1 MAKLIRHLF
10 TPWRLILIVGM
21 LAGVLTGASSCGNDE
36 PDLDVGYYLGIQSQ
50 VRLSLYEED
59 ESQGTSASPVA
70 DVLSTTIVRMR
81 KALALAYP
89 KPNAYGNDAHVI
101 AACDDIYMDYKK
113 SYGPSER
120 NIVCVVKLYRARMED
135 DIVKKNT
142 ALKTYN
148 FGALPERPDET
159 SM

>member
-1 MAKLIRHLF
+1 MIEQLSSLIQVTQERIAPEN
-10 TPWRLILIVGM
+10 TPGSIRRAVTFQKVFIGGTPRLID
-21 LAGVLTGASSCGNDE
+21 ASST
-36 PDLDVGYYLGIQSQ
+36 LGSIC
-50 VRLSLYEED
+50 
-59 ESQGTSASPVA
+59 
-70 DVLSTTIVRMR
+70 MR

-89 KPNAYGNDAHVI
+89 MPNAYGNDARVI

-135 DIVKKNT
+135 DIVKKST

>member
-1 MAKLIRHLF
+1 MAKQIRHLF
-10 TPWRLILIVGM
+10 STWRLILIFGM
-21 LAGVLTGASSCGNDE
+21 LVGVLTGASSCENDE
-36 PDLDVGYYLGIQSQ
+36 PDLEVGYYLNIQSQ

-70 DVLSTTIVRMR
+70 DVLSTTIIRMR
-81 KALALAYP
+81 NALALAYP
-89 KPNAYGNDAHVI
+89 MRNTHGNDARVI
-101 AACDDIYMDYKK
+101 AALDDIYMDYKN

-135 DIVKKNT
+135 DIVKKST
-142 ALKTYN
+142 ALKSYN

>member
-1 MAKLIRHLF
+1 MAQLIRHLF

-21 LAGVLTGASSCGNDE
+21 LVGVLTGASSCGNDE

-81 KALALAYP
+81 KALTLAYP
-89 KPNAYGNDAHVI
+89 MPNAYGNDARVI
-101 AACDDIYMDYKK
+101 AACDDIYMDYKN

-135 DIVKKNT
+135 DIVKKST

>member
-1 MAKLIRHLF
+1 MAKEIRHLF
-10 TPWRLILIVGM
+10 TPWRFFLIVGM
-21 LAGVLTGASSCGNDE
+21 LVGVLTGASSCDNDE
-36 PDLDVGYYLGIQSQ
+36 PDLEVGYYLSIQSQ

-70 DVLSTTIVRMR
+70 DVLSTTIIHMR
-81 KALALAYP
+81 EALAKAYP
-89 KPNAYGNDAHVI
+89 VRNIYGNDARVI
-101 AACDDIYMDYKK
+101 AACDDIYMDYKS

-135 DIVKKNT
+135 DIVKKST
-142 ALKTYN
+142 PLKTYN
-148 FGALPERPDET
+148 FGALPERTDET